1 MLSSGV
7 KIPPTS
13 VSIMPIVPK
22 NPADQITFYAV
33 HLPEWAADPAAIGL
47 TEKITVELEAKLAAA
62 RAAHEEALALRSAA
76 EAATLRY
83 REAVRAMH
91 ARGGRAIASIKAFAG
106 ITGDTSVYA
115 RAQIDPPR
123 VGGRGPSRPVPGAP
137 SITSATVGSDGA
149 CTIAWT
155 AAPGDSVGPSS
166 GSYFEVLRQRAGLG
180 ETAAVVIG
188 SVAGLMLRDP
198 DIGPGLNI
206 YTVRARRGTRIGA
219 LSTAV
224 SVNLPGSMHAGR
236 DTNTQTTPAPRLR
249 RRAA

>member
-1 MLSSGV
+1 
-7 KIPPTS
+7 
-13 VSIMPIVPK
+13 MPIVPK
-22 NPADQITFYAV
+22 NPADQIQFYAV

-83 REAVRAMH
+83 REAVRALH

-123 VGGRGPSRPVPGAP
+123 GRGPSRPVPGAL
-137 SITSATVGSDGA
+137 SIRSATVGSDGA
-149 CTIAWT
+149 CTIEWT
-155 AAPGDSVGPSS
+155 AAPGESGAPSS
-166 GSYFEVLRQRAGLG
+166 GNYFEVLRQRAGLG

-206 YTVRARRGTRIGA
+206 YTVRARRGTRIGDQ
-219 LSTAV
+219 STAV
-224 SVNLPGSMHAGR
+224 SVNLPGATATLR
-236 DTNTQTTPAPRLR
+236 DGDMRAMPTPIHRQRAR